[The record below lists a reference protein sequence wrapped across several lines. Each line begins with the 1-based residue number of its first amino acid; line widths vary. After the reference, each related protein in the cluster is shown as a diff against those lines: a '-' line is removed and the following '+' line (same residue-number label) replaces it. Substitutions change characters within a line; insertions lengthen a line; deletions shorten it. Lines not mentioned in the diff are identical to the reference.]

1 MPQELIDRVDQ
12 LGKSDV
18 QPKLLTFFDRKGR
31 LVGENKQV
39 YNYLQPAEYDTGM
52 YNLYPGNTNYDFGVD
67 RDDDTDFTTTNV
79 LNATQEYLPTK
90 AFDEEVYA
98 LIVYNATTE
107 ESVVLA
113 TPHHQPPA
121 DPGVPDVWG
130 STCM

>member
-12 LGKSDV
+12 LGKSDF

-90 AFDEEVYA
+90 AFDEEV
-98 LIVYNATTE
+98 
-107 ESVVLA
+107 
-113 TPHHQPPA
+113 
-121 DPGVPDVWG
+121 
-130 STCM
+130 